1 MEIGRS
7 SGRRA
12 ERFLFEAI
20 VCGKMTAFWE
30 DSGRLSNS
38 KMNMLDDIK
47 LFPVLPVLLFP
58 VLLQLSTLEIGTGFW
73 LLSLLTFYMLF
84 LYSLQ

>member
-1 MEIGRS
+1 MGRS

-12 ERFLFEAI
+12 EKCFCEAI

-38 KMNMLDDIK
+38 KMKTTFLTGVAFPGVTAAANMGDPYWFLVIVFMDLLHVIS
-47 LFPVLPVLLFP
+47 VLTAV
-58 VLLQLSTLEIGTGFW
+58 T
-73 LLSLLTFYMLF
+73 
-84 LYSLQ
+84 

>member
-7 SGRRA
+7 SGRLA
-12 ERFLFEAI
+12 ERFFCEAI

-38 KMNMLDDIK
+38 KMKTTCLTGVAGVAFPGVTGAANMGYPYWFLVIVFMD
-47 LFPVLPVLLFP
+47 LLHVISVP
-58 VLLQLSTLEIGTGFW
+58 TAVK
-73 LLSLLTFYMLF
+73 
-84 LYSLQ
+84 